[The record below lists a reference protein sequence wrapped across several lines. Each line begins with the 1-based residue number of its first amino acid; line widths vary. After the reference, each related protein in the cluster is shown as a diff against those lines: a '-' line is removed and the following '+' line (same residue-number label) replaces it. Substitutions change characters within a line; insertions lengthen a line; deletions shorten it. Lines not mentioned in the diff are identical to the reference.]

1 MMPVNMNE
9 KEFKKIMELYD
20 FNKVSEIT
28 RNDSGKIE
36 FLYLHEQEGD
46 GFVYLWVEVNEKTYN
61 IVYVGKAGKT
71 IRKRMSDHK
80 GGFNGGIKS
89 GERKRDLII
98 NGINQNHQYFVFS
111 RKSRTMKVLEED
123 VPREIIEEI
132 AFIKKFEGKLWNK
145 LKKTKGFTS

>member
-9 KEFKKIMELYD
+9 EEFKKIMIRYK
-20 FNKVSEIT
+20 FRKVSEIT

-61 IVYVGKAGKT
+61 IVYVGQTSNT
-71 IRKRMSDHK
+71 IQERMSDHK
-80 GGFNGGIKS
+80 GGFNGGSPS

-98 NGINQNHQYFVFS
+98 NGLNQNHQYFVF
-111 RKSRTMKVLEED
+111 LESLHQW
-123 VPREIIEEI
+123 R
-132 AFIKKFEGKLWNK
+132 
-145 LKKTKGFTS
+145 